1 MLLREAVRNQALHA
15 DHAASRTLW
24 EHGSSVE
31 DDQSSIDEEVCAL
44 RPAASS
50 GAGQLNSL

>member
-15 DHAASRTLW
+15 DHSVSRTLW

-31 DDQSSIDEEVCAL
+31 DDQSSIDEEV
-44 RPAASS
+44 
-50 GAGQLNSL
+50 GAP

>member
-31 DDQSSIDEEVCAL
+31 DDQSSIDEEVG
-44 RPAASS
+44 AA
-50 GAGQLNSL
+50 